1 MIENWHT
8 TAVDEAAMVELGA
21 KLATV
26 LMKGSVV
33 YLTGELGAGKTTFT
47 RGFLRGLGHLGN
59 VKSPTYTL
67 IEPYELAKVIV
78 YHFDLYRLQDP

>member
-59 VKSPTYTL
+59 VKSPTHGFVQSPCPNAGCDL
-67 IEPYELAKVIV
+67 IPDRDDTKN
-78 YHFDLYRLQDP
+78 